1 MTTIQVTKLEKQVLE
16 ALAKGMY
23 AELGFSDMGY
33 PELREDTGLTNKV
46 LRGVVGSLSKKGL
59 VSIDDRD
66 GSWGIDSKDVD
77 MHIIYLTEETLG
89 LVEDWVGEKD
99 WFGEGVV
106 EKVLLVEANYVWP
119 PKIYFVY

>member
-16 ALAKGMY
+16 VLAKGMY

-59 VSIDDRD
+59 VSVDDRD

-89 LVEDWVGEKD
+89 LVEHWVGEEDYFNKT
-99 WFGEGVV
+99 VV
-106 EKVLLVEANYVWP
+106 EKVLLVEAN
-119 PKIYFVY
+119 

>member
-1 MTTIQVTKLEKQVLE
+1 MKTIQVTKLEKQVLE

-23 AELGFSDMGY
+23 AELGFSDVGY

-59 VSIDDRD
+59 VSVDDRE

-77 MHIIYLTEETLG
+77 MHIIYLTNETQG
-89 LVEDWVGEKD
+89 LVEDWVGDSNYFNKT
-99 WFGEGVV
+99 VV
-106 EKVLLVEANYVWP
+106 EKVLLVEVN
-119 PKIYFVY
+119 